1 MDQRL
6 MQWIASAMLVLLA
19 SSPVIAQPTSSNNY
33 TRASTEKKQR
43 HNQSQI
49 DGLIDQLNR
58 VEAVHAE
65 VRLELDAAQA
75 GLNDGWLSDQR
86 AAQVASLVHDI
97 LNDADTRTN
106 LRGDGLMIGWSNG
119 FFLASADG
127 RHKLNISGMMQ
138 MRYLGSWVGK
148 PTLPT
153 QPEWQ
158 SGFDIPRVRFDINGN
173 IPYANMEYFIQTGWG
188 RIDPDNMTDEDD
200 FVGDRLWEA
209 WTKIK
214 IADDLS
220 LKVGQ
225 FKLPFTRET
234 LVDASRQLAIEKSL
248 IDHRVGLQISTGVE
262 LSWANRDRRLF
273 VAYTNGSGAML
284 WATSF
289 MFNEPT
295 ATPPWAAINRDTS
308 YSVTLRHEWK
318 LSGGWEQFNQFT
330 SPPGSGKGLLIGI
343 AGHRQNLER
352 DSADPTGGFVDG
364 SMWGVTADASYFFDG
379 ASFFV
384 AGTFHRVKDFNQF
397 APQDLNWM
405 GIVAQG
411 GTYIS
416 NRTELFGRFEAGGT
430 SNGALG
436 GEAVQIVTVGLNHY
450 LDGQDLKVSADVGF
464 SFGEVPGTMEN
475 SLTGWRTDNEVR
487 DQVVVRTQLQVM
499 F

>member
-1 MDQRL
+1 MDQRYL
-6 MQWIASAMLVLLA
+6 QWIASATLVLIT
-19 SSPVIAQPTSSNNY
+19 SSPVSAQP
-33 TRASTEKKQR
+33 STQETQDQL
-43 HNQSQI
+43 NSLVQ
-49 DGLIDQLNR
+49 QLNR

-75 GLNDGWLSDQR
+75 DLNDGWLDDQR
-86 AAQVASLVHDI
+86 AAQVASLVQDI

-106 LRGDGLMIGWSNG
+106 LRGDGMMMGWSNG

-127 RHKLNISGMMQ
+127 RHRLNISGMMQ
-138 MRYLGSWVGK
+138 MRYLGSWISK
-148 PTLPT
+148 PSNPA
-153 QPEWQ
+153 QPELQ
-158 SGFDIPRVRFDINGN
+158 SGFDIPRVIFNIDGS

-188 RIDPDNMTDEDD
+188 RLDPDNMTDIDD
-200 FVGDRLWEA
+200 VVGVRLWEA

-214 IADDLS
+214 VTDDMS

-234 LVDASRQLAIEKSL
+234 LVDASRQLAIEKTL
-248 IDHRVGLQISTGVE
+248 IDHRMGLEISTGVE
-262 LSWANRDRRLF
+262 LIWANRDRRFFL
-273 VAYTNGSGAML
+273 AYTNGSGAML
-284 WATSF
+284 WASPF

-295 ATPPWAAINRDTS
+295 AMPPWAAINLDTS
-308 YSVTLRHEWK
+308 YSFTLRHEWK

-330 SPPGSGKGLLIGI
+330 SPPGSGKGLLLGI

-352 DSADPTGGFVDG
+352 DSTDTGGGFADG
-364 SMWGVTADASYFFDG
+364 SMWGMTADASYLFDG

-384 AGTFHRVKDFNQF
+384 AGTYHHIKDFNTSG
-397 APQDLNWM
+397 PQDLNWM

-416 NRTELFGRFEAGGT
+416 NSTELFGRFEAGGT

-436 GEAVQIVTVGLNHY
+436 GEAVQILTVGMNHY

>member
-1 MDQRL
+1 MDQRYL
-6 MQWIASAMLVLLA
+6 QWIASATLVLIT
-19 SSPVIAQPTSSNNY
+19 SSPVSAQH
-33 TRASTEKKQR
+33 STEATKI
-43 HNQSQI
+43 QI
-49 DGLIDQLNR
+49 DSLARQLNR

-75 GLNDGWLSDQR
+75 DMNDGWLDDQR
-86 AAQVASLVHDI
+86 IAQVASLVQDI

-106 LRGDGLMIGWSNG
+106 LRGDGLMMGWSNG
-119 FFLASADG
+119 FFLSSADG
-127 RHKLNISGMMQ
+127 RHTLNISGMMQ
-138 MRYLGSWVGK
+138 MRYLGSWIGK
-148 PTLPT
+148 PANPAT
-153 QPEWQ
+153 PELQ
-158 SGFDIPRVRFDINGN
+158 SGFDIPRVRFNIDGN

-188 RIDPDNMTDEDD
+188 RLDPDNMTDTDD
-200 FVGDRLWEA
+200 VVGVRLWEA
-209 WTKIK
+209 WAKIK

-234 LVDASRQLAIEKSL
+234 LVDASRQLTIEKSL
-248 IDHRVGLQISTGVE
+248 IDHRMGLEISTGVE
-262 LSWANRDRRLF
+262 LVWANRDRRFFL
-273 VAYTNGSGAML
+273 AYTNGSGAML
-284 WATSF
+284 WSTPF

-295 ATPPWAAINRDTS
+295 AMPPWAALNRDTS
-308 YSVTLRHEWK
+308 YSFTLRHEWK
-318 LSGGWEQFNQFT
+318 LFGGWEQFNQFT
-330 SPPGSGKGLLIGI
+330 SPPGSGNGLLLGV

-352 DSADPTGGFVDG
+352 NSTGTESGFVDG
-364 SMWGVTADASYFFDG
+364 SMWGVTVDASYLFDG

-384 AGTFHRVKDFNQF
+384 AGTFHRVKDFNQ
-397 APQDLNWM
+397 ANPQDLNWM

-416 NRTELFGRFEAGGT
+416 NSTELFGRFEAGGT

-475 SLTGWRTDNEVR
+475 SLTGWRTDTEVR

>member
-234 LVDASRQLAIEKSL
+234 LVDASRQLAIE
-248 IDHRVGLQISTGVE
+248 
-262 LSWANRDRRLF
+262 
-273 VAYTNGSGAML
+273 
-284 WATSF
+284 
-289 MFNEPT
+289 
-295 ATPPWAAINRDTS
+295 
-308 YSVTLRHEWK
+308 
-318 LSGGWEQFNQFT
+318 
-330 SPPGSGKGLLIGI
+330 
-343 AGHRQNLER
+343 
-352 DSADPTGGFVDG
+352 
-364 SMWGVTADASYFFDG
+364 
-379 ASFFV
+379 
-384 AGTFHRVKDFNQF
+384 
-397 APQDLNWM
+397 
-405 GIVAQG
+405 
-411 GTYIS
+411 
-416 NRTELFGRFEAGGT
+416 
-430 SNGALG
+430 
-436 GEAVQIVTVGLNHY
+436 
-450 LDGQDLKVSADVGF
+450 
-464 SFGEVPGTMEN
+464 
-475 SLTGWRTDNEVR
+475 
-487 DQVVVRTQLQVM
+487 
-499 F
+499 

>member
-6 MQWIASAMLVLLA
+6 MQWIASALLVLIT
-19 SSPVIAQPTSSNNY
+19 SSQTSAQPSIQDT
-33 TRASTEKKQR
+33 
-43 HNQSQI
+43 
-49 DGLIDQLNR
+49 QLQLDDLVRQLDR
-58 VEAVHAE
+58 VEAVNAE

-75 GLNDGWLSDQR
+75 GLNDGWLDDQR
-86 AAQVASLVHDI
+86 ASQVASLVQEI
-97 LNDADTRTN
+97 INDADTRTN
-106 LRGDGLMIGWSNG
+106 LRGDGLMMGWSNG

-127 RHKLNISGMMQ
+127 RHRLNVSGMMQ
-138 MRYLGSWVGK
+138 MRYMGSWIGK
-148 PTLPT
+148 PPNPT
-153 QPEWQ
+153 IPKLQ
-158 SGFDIPRVRFDINGN
+158 SGFDIPRVRFNIDGN

-188 RIDPDNMTDEDD
+188 RLDPDNMTDTDD
-200 FVGDRLWEA
+200 VVGVRLWEA
-209 WTKIK
+209 WAKIK

-234 LVDASRQLAIEKSL
+234 LVDASSQLAIEKSL
-248 IDHRVGLQISTGVE
+248 IDHRMGLEISTGVE
-262 LSWANRDRRLF
+262 FIWANRDRRFF

-284 WATSF
+284 WATAF
-289 MFNEPT
+289 MFDEPT
-295 ATPPWAAINRDTS
+295 TMPPWAALNRDTS
-308 YSVTLRHEWK
+308 YSFTLRHEWK
-318 LSGGWEQFNQFT
+318 LSGDWEQFNQFT
-330 SPPGSGKGLLIGI
+330 SPPGSGKGLLLGI

-352 DSADPTGGFVDG
+352 DDTGTSGGFVDG
-364 SMWGVTADASYFFDG
+364 SMWGVTADASYLFDG

-397 APQDLNWM
+397 TPQDLNWM

-416 NRTELFGRFEAGGT
+416 NSTELFGRFEAGGT

-464 SFGEVPGTMEN
+464 SFGEVPGPMEN